1 MARGGFYSVDSLRGI
16 YALLVDSNAEARV
29 ILSSILRYCGALVRE
44 VRTTDEALAAL
55 RETTP
60 GVLVIAIRA
69 PADTSWTLIRRLRA
83 LRPED
88 GGKIPAVGVGAA
100 TEADRARMSGFDGY
114 LEEPIDPWA
123 LCRMVSELTG

>member
-29 ILSSILRYCGALVRE
+29 VLSSILRYCGALVRE
-44 VRTTDEALAAL
+44 VNSTEEALAAL
-55 RETTP
+55 RETRP
-60 GVLVIAIRA
+60 GVIVVAIRA
-69 PADTSWTLIRRLRA
+69 PADAAWSLIRKLRA

-88 GGKIPAVGVGAA
+88 GGKIPAVGVGMVAQ
-100 TEADRARMSGFDGY
+100 ADHARMNGYDGY
-114 LEEPIDPWA
+114 IEEPIDPWA